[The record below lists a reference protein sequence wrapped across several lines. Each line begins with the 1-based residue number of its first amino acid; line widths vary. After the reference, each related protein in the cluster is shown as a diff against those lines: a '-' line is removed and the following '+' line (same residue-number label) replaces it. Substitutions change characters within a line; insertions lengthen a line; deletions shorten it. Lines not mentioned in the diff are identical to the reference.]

1 MSALSAMALD
11 VESILGLEPID
22 DPLSLDWPK
31 RFIACELGW
40 IPTFDLDRTDAHGLY
55 GGQVI
60 AQTVW
65 AACHTVPYGFD
76 VHSTHGY
83 FLRPGNS
90 QERIVYNVFEV
101 RTGRGYATR
110 RIEAIQFDK
119 VIYTSFANFKRNFS
133 ALPESEDKT
142 IKHGMPYPTDSWYPK
157 YSEIV
162 NLPECPDV
170 DLPALRDFVSQWK
183 MPVEYRKF
191 PMDRINRGVHNIH
204 DRRQLHFIRS
214 RYQVR
219 NQTHNFQA
227 VYLMYSSDRNFLFTA
242 TNAHLASSELSFAHV
257 ASLDHS
263 FIIHRALGHPTSSAA
278 DLETLWTK
286 DSLRNSE
293 GAWVTYDTYSPASGN
308 GRCLTTGYMWDKEGS
323 HLVTVMQEAMSDV
336 NVVGPVDPHQEAP
349 SDQRDGGTK
358 SRKKVIGP
366 REGSRLGNKYKL

>member
-1 MSALSAMALD
+1 MSSLPAMALD
-11 VESILGLEPID
+11 VESILALEPID

-90 QERIVYNVFEV
+90 GERIVYNVFEV

-110 RIEAIQFDK
+110 RIEAVQFDK
-119 VIYTSFANFKRNFS
+119 VIYTSFANFKKHFS
-133 ALPESEDKT
+133 ALSKSEDRT
-142 IKHGMPYPTDSWYPK
+142 INHGMPYPSDSWYPR
-157 YSEIV
+157 YSDIKT
-162 NLPECPDV
+162 LPSCPDV
-170 DLPALRDFVSQWK
+170 DLPALRKFVSHWK

-191 PMDRINRGVHNIH
+191 PMDEINQTKPNVH
-204 DRRQLHFIRS
+204 DRRQLHFIRP
-214 RYQVR
+214 RYCVR

-242 TNAHLASSELSFAHV
+242 TNAHTVSSELSFSHV

-263 FIIHRALGHPTSSAA
+263 FIVHRALGYPTTSLA
-278 DLETLWTK
+278 DLELTRDRELVE
-286 DSLRNSE
+286 NNE
-293 GAWVTYDTYSPASGN
+293 GSWITYDTSSPASSN
-308 GRCLTTGYMWDKEGS
+308 GRCLTTGYMWDKDGT
-323 HLVTVMQEAMSDV
+323 HLITVMQEAMSDV
-336 NVVGPVDPHQEAP
+336 TVVGPVDPSKEARH
-349 SDQRDGGTK
+349 DQDE
-358 SRKKVIGP
+358 
-366 REGSRLGNKYKL
+366 REEMSKEPGSRHRSKL